1 MVPATLLK
9 PMENGIYLLTVTPL
23 QSFWECNGKIPGF
36 PGFTIYQNR
45 DLSLNNQLNFFIT
58 SKRFIF
64 LVLVVGKGSSVTVTR
79 VIFL

>member
-23 QSFWECNGKIPGF
+23 QSFWKCNGKIPGF

-45 DLSLNNQLNFFIT
+45 DLSDMVPKKVTLLCTSESLQVTHFI
-58 SKRFIF
+58 
-64 LVLVVGKGSSVTVTR
+64 
-79 VIFL
+79 